1 MRVRANFAAAF
12 PIKCWQNN
20 CKGKSCCKK
29 NANKE
34 PVSLFELIFQI
45 TWLLP
50 SSDWSLS
57 PQDQISFGLEDM
69 LDMRILRA
77 LLFFL
82 LLLSGDVESNP
93 GPPKK
98 GKMFDIVAS
107 VHTLLEP
114 WKERQRETKDR
125 QISHYTASLIYID
138 TFTTINKLVWGKK
151 TSSQASKLR

>member
-1 MRVRANFAAAF
+1 MLTKQLQR
-12 PIKCWQNN
+12 KELLQ
-20 CKGKSCCKK
+20 K
-29 NANKE
+29 NANEE

-69 LDMRILRA
+69 LDLRILRA

-98 GKMFDIVAS
+98 GKMFDIVAI

-114 WKERQRETKDR
+114 
-125 QISHYTASLIYID
+125 
-138 TFTTINKLVWGKK
+138 
-151 TSSQASKLR
+151 

>member
-1 MRVRANFAAAF
+1 MQPHFPLNVDKTIAKERVAAK
-12 PIKCWQNN
+12 KC
-20 CKGKSCCKK
+20 KRRTS
-29 NANKE
+29 
-34 PVSLFELIFQI
+34 FIFHI

-69 LDMRILRA
+69 LDLRILRA

-98 GKMFDIVAS
+98 GKMFDRVAI

-114 WKERQRETKDR
+114 
-125 QISHYTASLIYID
+125 
-138 TFTTINKLVWGKK
+138 
-151 TSSQASKLR
+151 